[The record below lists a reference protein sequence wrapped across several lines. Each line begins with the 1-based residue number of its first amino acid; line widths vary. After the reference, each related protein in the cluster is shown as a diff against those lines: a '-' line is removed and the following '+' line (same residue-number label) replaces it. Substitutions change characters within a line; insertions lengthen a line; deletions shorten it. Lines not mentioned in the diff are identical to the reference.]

1 MYVLKVVGGL
11 FAILDAKQRMRLYFL
26 MLFFLFSALVQ
37 VVGVASISPFVTLLS
52 DPDVVHKS
60 QLFKLAYEYSGVG
73 SVSEF
78 ILLFAGLS
86 LLMIVLSN
94 AVSALT
100 LWVLVRFSVY
110 VGGEMQERLYSIY
123 LNREYIFHKTSNYN
137 RIISM
142 ISAEAPRFVYMV
154 LQPFLILV
162 SQLLVAVII
171 VIGLLAMNPLI
182 AAGSALIIGGSYL
195 LTYVYI
201 KKFLVF
207 HGHRITLRNDWVQR
221 ILSESFI
228 GIKDIK
234 LNGLEPLYLA
244 KFNDINNKGLNSA
257 AAITLAGD
265 LPRFVIETISFG
277 AIIILAILLLKES
290 QSPGHVVSLLSVYA
304 LAGYKL
310 LPTLQQVYKSVSSL
324 SANGSVVHELKL
336 DLLHPITP
344 PKPQTAKRLASVEHV
359 VLKDVS
365 YTYPNA
371 QTSAVNQVSLSF
383 HLGALNTI
391 AGHSGSG
398 KSTLADI
405 MLGLLPVESGQIY
418 VNGSLATGEHL
429 THYQQSIG
437 YVPQHIFILD
447 DSVVANVAF
456 GVPNDAIDLVRVEL
470 ALKQASALEF
480 VSSMP
485 NGIHTQ
491 LGQDGKLLS
500 GGQRQRIGIARAL
513 YRQSR
518 ILILD
523 EPTSALDIHSEYEL
537 MSLLGQ
543 LKAEVLIVVIS
554 HRPAAIKMSDKISI
568 MEKGSVVADGTYET
582 LIEGNEHFREMME
595 KGMM

>member
-1 MYVLKVVGGL
+1 M
-11 FAILDAKQRMRLYFL
+11 
-26 MLFFLFSALVQ
+26 
-37 VVGVASISPFVTLLS
+37 
-52 DPDVVHKS
+52 
-60 QLFKLAYEYSGVG
+60 AYEYSGVG

-100 LWVLVRFSVY
+100 FWVLVRFSVF
-110 VGGEMQERLYSIY
+110 VGGEMQERLYSVY
-123 LNREYIFHKTSNYN
+123 LNREFIFHKTSNYN

-182 AAGSALIIGGSYL
+182 AAGSALIIGGSYM
-195 LTYVYI
+195 LTYVCI

-244 KFNDINNKGLNSA
+244 RFNDINKKGLNSA
-257 AAITLAGD
+257 AAIALAGD

-324 SANGSVVHELKL
+324 SANGSVVHELKQ

-344 PKPQTAKRLASVEHV
+344 PKPQTATRLASVEHV
-359 VLKDVS
+359 VL
-365 YTYPNA
+365 
-371 QTSAVNQVSLSF
+371 
-383 HLGALNTI
+383 
-391 AGHSGSG
+391 
-398 KSTLADI
+398 
-405 MLGLLPVESGQIY
+405 E
-418 VNGSLATGEHL
+418 
-429 THYQQSIG
+429 
-437 YVPQHIFILD
+437 
-447 DSVVANVAF
+447 
-456 GVPNDAIDLVRVEL
+456 
-470 ALKQASALEF
+470 
-480 VSSMP
+480 
-485 NGIHTQ
+485 
-491 LGQDGKLLS
+491 
-500 GGQRQRIGIARAL
+500 
-513 YRQSR
+513 
-518 ILILD
+518 
-523 EPTSALDIHSEYEL
+523 
-537 MSLLGQ
+537 
-543 LKAEVLIVVIS
+543 
-554 HRPAAIKMSDKISI
+554 
-568 MEKGSVVADGTYET
+568 
-582 LIEGNEHFREMME
+582 
-595 KGMM
+595 